1 MITANRA
8 SLREQVQDLGP
19 AAVVDAALSGDL
31 ARFCGSRLDGARFVG
46 ADLREADL
54 SGATGYAIDPRE
66 TGVKGARFTAPDV
79 LARPRSL
86 RYRHRVTQTLDVPA
100 HTVSV
105 VIPVYQGAA
114 TLPALMDE
122 IAPLVHRAT
131 TP

>member
-66 TGVKGARFTAPDV
+66 TRVK
-79 LARPRSL
+79 RPVHRTGRAGPARSL
-86 RYRHRVTQTLDVPA
+86 RYRACMT
-100 HTVSV
+100 
-105 VIPVYQGAA
+105 
-114 TLPALMDE
+114 
-122 IAPLVHRAT
+122 
-131 TP
+131 

>member
-31 ARFCGSRLDGARFVG
+31 ARFCGSRLDGARFCG

-66 TGVKGARFTAPDV
+66 TRVKGARFTAPDV
-79 LARPRSL
+79 LAR
-86 RYRHRVTQTLDVPA
+86 LDPFDI
-100 HTVSV
+100 
-105 VIPVYQGAA
+105 VIA
-114 TLPALMDE
+114 
-122 IAPLVHRAT
+122 
-131 TP
+131 